1 MDAAAAG
8 FDADRMLEVEH
19 FVVEKIFDSATG
31 SVGTVEDARDDYGV
45 MGGVVVSE
53 HATCVMGAPSERGA
67 AEEAV
72 EEAGVERL
80 EDFIEIIV
88 VADRCGEAFA
98 APGLTD
104 MLGLFGDGFRGDVA
118 SIAVGVEAGDGLSV
132 ELGQQDVGDGVMDV
146 VRCGFENV

>member
-19 FVVEKIFDSATG
+19 FVVEKVLDGAAG
-31 SVGTVEDARDDYGV
+31 SVGTVEDARDDDGV

-53 HATCVMGAPSERGA
+53 HAAGVMGAPSQRGA
-67 AEEAV
+67 AEKAV

-80 EDFIEIIV
+80 EDFVEIIV

-98 APGLTD
+98 SPRLTD
-104 MLGLFGDGFRGDVA
+104 MLGLFGDRVRGDVA
-118 SIAVGVEAGDGLSV
+118 SIAVGVESGDGLSI
-132 ELGQQDVGDGVMDV
+132 ELGQQDVGDSVMDI
-146 VRCGFENV
+146 VRRSFENV